1 MTEERITLTVGQPLD
16 VKPQCEGYM
25 PVLNGPSFD
34 IIAFYSNLTQEK
46 IDDWLQGKIMHG
58 VVVERSIPIFV
69 IDLGK
74 SWRMDIYLNILLE
87 DEELQRKFFEGD
99 LDQATIHLTLVSY
112 SDSIIQG
119 IRTIAIEP
127 DLMSQIK
134 EACFRQISVYKSA
147 EECQDV
153 AEEMMAKWSS
163 EDLRAMLRR

>member
-1 MTEERITLTVGQPLD
+1 
-16 VKPQCEGYM
+16 
-25 PVLNGPSFD
+25 
-34 IIAFYSNLTQEK
+34 
-46 IDDWLQGKIMHG
+46 MHG

-127 DLMSQIK
+127 ELMSQIK

-153 AEEMMAKWSS
+153 AEEMMARWST
-163 EDLRAMLRR
+163 EDLRAMLRQ